1 MRSGLVVDTSMVE
14 GMETT
19 SQDTVAEET
28 ANLDTAAEE
37 TVSPDTVEDTS
48 AITLVAATG
57 LDKEGLDVDVE
68 EGMEVA
74 MVVLGTAMTMV
85 VAVAL
90 VAEMAMLVG
99 TEEEEEAAVM
109 EAATA
114 VVVVQHQEADIM
126 AVVVHNATL
135 GRTSK
140 NNPLC

>member
-19 SQDTVAEET
+19 SPDTAAEET
-28 ANLDTAAEE
+28 ANLDTAAVE
-37 TVSPDTVEDTS
+37 TASPDTVEDTS

-99 TEEEEEAAVM
+99 TEEEEAAVM

-135 GRTSK
+135 GKTSK

>member
-99 TEEEEEAAVM
+99 TEEEEAAVM

>member
-19 SQDTVAEET
+19 SPDTAAEET
-28 ANLDTAAEE
+28 ANLDTAAVE
-37 TVSPDTVEDTS
+37 TASPDTVEDTS

-90 VAEMAMLVG
+90 AVEMAMLVG
-99 TEEEEEAAVM
+99 TEEEEAAVM

-126 AVVVHNATL
+126 AAVVHNATL

>member
-37 TVSPDTVEDTS
+37 TVSPGTVEDTS

-99 TEEEEEAAVM
+99 TEEEEAAVM

>member
-19 SQDTVAEET
+19 SQDTAAEET

-37 TVSPDTVEDTS
+37 TVSPGTVEDTS

-99 TEEEEEAAVM
+99 TEEEAAVM

-135 GRTSK
+135 GKTSK

>member
-19 SQDTVAEET
+19 SPDTAAEET
-28 ANLDTAAEE
+28 ANLDTAAVE
-37 TVSPDTVEDTS
+37 TASPDTVEDTS

-99 TEEEEEAAVM
+99 TEEEEAAVM

-126 AVVVHNATL
+126 AAVVHNATL

>member
-99 TEEEEEAAVM
+99 TEEEEAAVM

-135 GRTSK
+135 GKTSK